1 MYNQFASSF
10 DGELNAAFA
19 TLQSENITD
28 LIVDLRYNGGGSVRT
43 ATYLGGMVT
52 GQFDGEL
59 FSREIWNSKVQ
70 EAIDQSNFVQQLHQS
85 DKQRSNQ

>member
-43 ATYLGGMVT
+43 ASYLGGMFT
-52 GQFDGEL
+52 GQFDANYGDMEL
-59 FSREIWNSKVQ
+59 KE
-70 EAIDQSNFVQQLHQS
+70 EAIDENFVILHQS